1 MPTSELIENFSRFA
15 REQVSRRG
23 EDLPIDELFD
33 EWRTQN
39 PPADDWLAIRASLRD
54 IEQGEAGRPFDEFAK
69 EFRQRNNIR
78 TQP

>member
-15 REQVSRRG
+15 REQVTQRG
-23 EDLPIDELFD
+23 DDLPIDELFD
-33 EWRTQN
+33 EWCLQN

-54 IEQGEAGRPFDEFAK
+54 IEQGQTGRPFDEFAK